1 MKVKKK
7 KYLLIHSVTFI
18 ELGRIHTKFHED
30 RSNLLIV
37 TALQPDRQM
46 LKAQIQTGCCLTR
59 SFIILS
65 FKTQTLL
72 KTLATTLLLCLQV
85 IVHLMARFLHNL
97 LIFQT
102 SYFQLTLLYILF
114 LFLLSME

>member
-65 FKTQTLL
+65 FKNSNSNQNIGYNSFIMFASYCSFDG
-72 KTLATTLLLCLQV
+72 K
-85 IVHLMARFLHNL
+85 
-97 LIFQT
+97 IFT
-102 SYFQLTLLYILF
+102 
-114 LFLLSME
+114 